1 MSLSVLLP
9 GSLKN
14 SAFWSGEHQCHIEA
28 IVTSLTIPFCRT
40 QIYGMV
46 RDLHRVGIAHR
57 DLEPQNV
64 ARVPGG
70 GFRLIDFSESE
81 KHTCKEFL
89 VQCMA
94 TPFWTSS
101 I

>member
-14 SAFWSGEHQCHIEA
+14 SAFWSGEHQCHIEV
-28 IVTSLTIPFCRT
+28 IVPLVTIPFYRAH
-40 QIYGMV
+40 IYGMAQ
-46 RDLHRVGIAHR
+46 DLHRVGIVHG
-57 DLEPQNV
+57 DLEPRNV

-70 GFRLIDFSESE
+70 GFRLFDFSESE

-89 VQCMA
+89 VRCVA
-94 TPFWTSS
+94 TPFLTPF